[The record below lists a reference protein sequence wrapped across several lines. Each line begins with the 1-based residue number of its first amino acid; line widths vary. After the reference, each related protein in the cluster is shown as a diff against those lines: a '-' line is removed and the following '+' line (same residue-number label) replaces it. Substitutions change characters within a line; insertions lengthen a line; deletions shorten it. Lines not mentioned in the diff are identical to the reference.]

1 MPGLQCQEGEIY
13 RLLIKSRVKRLVLEI
28 AVLIFLLGGCGPG
41 PSEAIHEKGEVVKAR
56 IETVE
61 PAPLTECAVL
71 PGTVVSAERIEV
83 SSRLT
88 GYVCDLS
95 VHEGQSVQKDQL
107 LFAVDPTDVKAE
119 IRQAKAGLAKAKA
132 ALADARDNYERY
144 GNLYRQ
150 QAATK
155 QQYEEYEKGYKVAL
169 GNYQAAEAELA
180 TARSQLKYAEVRAP
194 FDGLVVSKR
203 VYNGQL
209 TTPGNPV
216 LVLENPH
223 HLQVQVQVDEQAFAH
238 LRLGQELSVRFEGAN
253 LKMQSLTGLAERL
266 VAAANPITHTHLVK
280 VGLPAHSAA
289 WSGAYAL
296 VSIPIGKKRAIIVP
310 PAAIHTRAGLTG
322 VFVVTEAGRAQF
334 RMVTMGELVPQGR
347 VVLSG
352 LISGDRVI
360 VSAERPLAN
369 GMKIQVE
376 QETGHD

>member
-1 MPGLQCQEGEIY
+1 MPGLHCQEGEIY
-13 RLLIKSRVKRLVLEI
+13 RLLIRSRVKRLVLEI
-28 AVLIFLLGGCGPG
+28 AVLNFLLGGCGPG
-41 PSEAIHEKGEVVKAR
+41 PSETIHEKGEVVKAR
-56 IETVE
+56 IEAVE

-95 VHEGQSVQKDQL
+95 VHEGQSVKKGQL

-144 GNLYRQ
+144 RNLYWQ

-169 GNYQAAEAELA
+169 GNYQVAEAELA

-209 TTPGNPV
+209 TAPGNPV
-216 LVLENPH
+216 LVLENPY
-223 HLQVQVQVDEQAFAH
+223 HLQVRVQVDEQAFAH
-238 LRLGQELSVRFEGAN
+238 LRLGQELSVRFEVAN
-253 LKMQSLTGLAERL
+253 LKMQSLTGLVERL

-296 VSIPIGKKRAIIVP
+296 VSIPIGEQKAIIVP

-334 RMVTMGELVPQGR
+334 RMVTMGELVPRGK

-352 LISGDRVI
+352 LFSGDRVI
-360 VSAERPLAN
+360 VSAESPLAN

-376 QETGHD
+376 PETGHE

>member
-1 MPGLQCQEGEIY
+1 MPGLQCQEGKIC
-13 RLLIKSRVKRLVLEI
+13 RLFIKSRVKRLVLEI
-28 AVLIFLLGGCGPG
+28 AVLVFLPGGCGPG
-41 PSEAIHEKGEVVKAR
+41 PSEAIPEKGEVVKAR

-61 PAPLTECAVL
+61 PAPLTEYAVL
-71 PGTVVSAERIEV
+71 PGTVVAAERVEV

-88 GYVCDLS
+88 GYVYDLS
-95 VHEGQSVQKDQL
+95 VHEGQSVKKGQL

-119 IRQAKAGLAKAKA
+119 IRQAKAGLTKAEA

-144 GNLYRQ
+144 RNLYRQ

-169 GNYQAAEAELA
+169 GSYEAAEAALA
-180 TARSQLKYAEVRAP
+180 TAHSQLKYAEVRAP

-203 VYNGQL
+203 VDNGQL
-209 TTPGNPV
+209 TAPGNPV
-216 LVLENPH
+216 LVLENQH

-238 LRLGQELSVRFEGAN
+238 LRLGQELSIRFEGPN
-253 LKMQSLTGLAERL
+253 LKMHSLTGVVERL
-266 VAAANPITHTHLVK
+266 VAAADPITHTHLIK
-280 VGLPAHSAA
+280 VGLPTHSAA

-296 VSIPIGKKRAIIVP
+296 VSIPIGEQKAIIVP
-310 PAAIHTRAGLTG
+310 PTAIHTRAGLIG

-334 RMVTMGELVPQGR
+334 RMVTVGELVPQGR

-352 LISGDRVI
+352 LFSGDLVI
-360 VSAERPLAN
+360 VSEERPLAN

-376 QETGHD
+376 PETGHE